1 MEAQID
7 SQRLLLR
14 SLDPK
19 SDDLAH
25 YLSWMCDVENDLF
38 IESVKSDMTL
48 QELQSYISEKNR
60 SENALLLG
68 IFEKSSKIHVG
79 NVKLEP
85 ISSGQDACLGI
96 LIGSQ
101 EMRGKSFGND
111 TIRLLADFAKKEYS
125 LISIYLGVDIKNLGA
140 VKLYQKLGFIPEN
153 TYEEGENRIQMRL
166 ML

>member
-19 SDDLAH
+19 SDDLTH
-25 YLSWMCDVENDLF
+25 YLSWMCDVENNLF
-38 IESVKSDMTL
+38 IESVKRDMTL
-48 QELQSYISEKNR
+48 RELQSYISDKNL

-68 IFEKSSKIHVG
+68 IFEKSSKMHVG

-96 LIGSQ
+96 LIGSR
-101 EMRGKSFGND
+101 EMRGKSFGHD
-111 TIRLLADFAKKEYS
+111 AIKLLADFAKEEYS
-125 LISIYLGVDIKNLGA
+125 LTSIYLGVEIQNLAA
-140 VKLYQKLGFIPEN
+140 VKLYQKLGFLPEN
-153 TYEEGENRIQMRL
+153 TCEEVHDRRLMRL
-166 ML
+166 LL

>member
-14 SLDPK
+14 SLDPER
-19 SDDLAH
+19 DDLSH
-25 YLSWMCDVENDLF
+25 YLSWMCDVENNLF
-38 IESVKSDMTL
+38 IESVKRDMSL
-48 QELQSYISEKNR
+48 RELQSYISEKNR

-68 IFEKSSKIHVG
+68 IFEKSSKMHVG

-96 LIGSQ
+96 LIGSK

-111 TIRLLADFAKKEYS
+111 AIRLLADFAKKEYS
-125 LISIYLGVDIKNLGA
+125 LTSIYLGVDMKNLAA

-153 TYEEGENRIQMRL
+153 TYEEVQDGILMRL